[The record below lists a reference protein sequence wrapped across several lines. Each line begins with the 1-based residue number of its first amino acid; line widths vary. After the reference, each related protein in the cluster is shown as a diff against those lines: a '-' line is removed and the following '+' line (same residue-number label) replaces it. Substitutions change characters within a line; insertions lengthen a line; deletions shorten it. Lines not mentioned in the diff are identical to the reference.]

1 VNFRLTHKINTPKPL
16 LNEKSSSNASLKLES
31 NESDKRKSKPPL
43 HEKSSSNASLK
54 LESNESDK
62 RKALRFRGNREAT
75 PTISQLDDSKAS
87 SENQSKALSDLMSAH
102 AKITEQNRKLEASI
116 NAMKKASKEETK
128 KAMDEF
134 QRKFKDDAKK
144 ASKERQKEL
153 AILNGR
159 ATKERK
165 QLLNRNAD
173 LERTINMNKEVAA
186 RAQLDLQTE
195 VAGLNLTIKQYMDK
209 EKVII
214 FILRYCILI
223 ANVNR

>member
-1 VNFRLTHKINTPKPL
+1 
-16 LNEKSSSNASLKLES
+16 
-31 NESDKRKSKPPL
+31 
-43 HEKSSSNASLK
+43 
-54 LESNESDK
+54 
-62 RKALRFRGNREAT
+62 
-75 PTISQLDDSKAS
+75 
-87 SENQSKALSDLMSAH
+87 
-102 AKITEQNRKLEASI
+102 
-116 NAMKKASKEETK
+116 
-128 KAMDEF
+128 MDEF